1 MNFIDE
7 EIENYAVEHTEDE
20 GSLLARLQ
28 KETYEKL
35 EIPQMV
41 TGRIEG
47 QFLRFLALSIQ
58 AKRILEVGTF
68 SGYGTLSMASALP
81 DDGEIFT
88 CDEDPEAIAFAKRFF
103 SESPHGSKVRLLE
116 GLALE
121 SIKTL
126 SGPLDM
132 SFIDADKVNYTNYYE
147 AIMPLTRPGGLII
160 VDNVLWSGSVLNPIE
175 ESSKAIHAFNE
186 HVKSDIRVDKVMLT
200 IRDGV
205 YCLRKR

>member
-1 MNFIDE
+1 MNFVDK
-7 EIENYAVEHTEDE
+7 EIENYAFEHTENE
-20 GSLLARLQ
+20 GELLARLQ
-28 KETYEKL
+28 KETYDQL

-88 CDEDPEAIAFAKRFF
+88 CDEDPDAIAFAKRFF

-121 SIKTL
+121 SIQTL

-147 AIMPLTRPGGLII
+147 AILPLTRSGGLII
-160 VDNVLWSGSVLNPIE
+160 VDNVIWGGAVLNPKDD
-175 ESSKAIHAFNE
+175 SDKAIHAFNQ
-186 HVKSDIRVDKVMLT
+186 HVKSDARVDKVLLT
-200 IRDGV
+200 VRDGI